1 MRISSSVTSLSW
13 IPSELIGGGLKLPF
27 EVGFTHYD
35 VPPPDELGADVPG
48 ALADLRDH
56 DRFRFANHLEAWID
70 VARDGSIS
78 RYGRKGGGM
87 MGSTTVAFGVGR
99 ATFAATGMPDLN
111 PEPEVGDTWVRFRQ
125 TTGGRTGLPAPRR
138 VRRKPFVQVTAP
150 LVWTTVEL
158 TLHAD
163 GRVERTLSG
172 ASRFPR
178 HWVYDDKG
186 ALAMKVGLTD
196 FKTWYRTSFGR
207 HTPWGDTESP
217 AFVTVVE
224 TALERELSTLVMRGG
239 KKPDV
244 RKVKAGKNLTTQGQ
258 PGDELYLLLDGVLSV
273 EVDGE
278 RLGELGPGAIMGERA
293 LLEGGTRTSTLRA
306 VTDCRVAVAPG
317 DRVDRDKL
325 VALSHGHKRE
335 SRK

>member
-1 MRISSSVTSLSW
+1 MRISSSVTTISW
-13 IPSELIGGGLKLPF
+13 IPSELIGGGLALPF

-35 VPPPDELGADVPG
+35 VAPPDKLGADVDS
-48 ALADLRDH
+48 ALAELRDG

-70 VARDGSIS
+70 VARDGTIT
-78 RYGRKGGGM
+78 RFGRKGGGL

-99 ATFAATGMPDLN
+99 ATFAAPGMPDLK
-111 PEPEVGDTWVRFRQ
+111 PEAEVGDGWVRFRQ
-125 TTGGRTGLPAPRR
+125 TAGGRTGVPAPRR
-138 VRRKPFVQVTAP
+138 VRRKPFVQIAAP
-150 LVWTTVEL
+150 LVWTTAEL

-163 GRVERTLSG
+163 GRVERTLAG
-172 ASRFPR
+172 ASKFPR

-186 ALAMKVGLTD
+186 DLTAKVGLTD
-196 FKTWYRTSFGR
+196 FKTWWRTSFGKA
-207 HTPWGDTESP
+207 TPWGDVESP
-217 AFVTVVE
+217 AFVTAVE
-224 TALERELSTLVMRGG
+224 TALERELSNLVMRGG

-244 RKVKAGKNLTTQGQ
+244 RKVKAGKNLTTQGE
-258 PGDELYLLLDGVLSV
+258 PGNELYLLLDGVLSV

-325 VALSHGHKRE
+325 LALSQGHRREKR
-335 SRK
+335 K